1 MYIKNRVVKVLK
13 IKNVI
18 FTIAGIFNLIMSIS
32 VMASLISY
40 YRDQL
45 ETVLYAKATPDT
57 ILWFIIAVILL
68 FFAGISRRWIGDANF
83 YSSYFEGNLDGYI
96 QYSELALV
104 TGKSEIATKM
114 QLNLFRIIY
123 MKGFELLV
131 VNNEEQVVLNSK
143 ICTCQCKNCG
153 ALMEKR
159 MYFTGVCAYCGS
171 SDLFARVVADNR
183 FYSISNNMSY
193 GFNRP
198 GFYTTKGIHFKKLG
212 FAILLGLGL
221 TVVVVGMIACMDSI
235 SNYNNEEY
243 LRKVLLSGKGGSSFA
258 LIKADIMDSII
269 LWAVIVLAFIPVV
282 YQRYTKTKY
291 IYAAYNCSHSFSLC
305 STPFVNVE
313 NLIMIKNSINKK
325 RKMKSIR
332 GALRRRYLINC
343 TLEKHEGVLKVALAK
358 QIVKDTC
365 PFCAG
370 AITGAVDE
378 NYRCRYCGNII
389 MGVICKK

>member
-123 MKGFELLV
+123 MKGFE
-131 VNNEEQVVLNSK
+131 
-143 ICTCQCKNCG
+143 
-153 ALMEKR
+153 
-159 MYFTGVCAYCGS
+159 
-171 SDLFARVVADNR
+171 
-183 FYSISNNMSY
+183 
-193 GFNRP
+193 
-198 GFYTTKGIHFKKLG
+198 
-212 FAILLGLGL
+212 
-221 TVVVVGMIACMDSI
+221 
-235 SNYNNEEY
+235 
-243 LRKVLLSGKGGSSFA
+243 
-258 LIKADIMDSII
+258 
-269 LWAVIVLAFIPVV
+269 
-282 YQRYTKTKY
+282 
-291 IYAAYNCSHSFSLC
+291 
-305 STPFVNVE
+305 
-313 NLIMIKNSINKK
+313 
-325 RKMKSIR
+325 
-332 GALRRRYLINC
+332 
-343 TLEKHEGVLKVALAK
+343 
-358 QIVKDTC
+358 
-365 PFCAG
+365 
-370 AITGAVDE
+370 
-378 NYRCRYCGNII
+378 
-389 MGVICKK
+389 